1 MGDWGGREEDSPR
14 RRRGHGSYTQDMV
27 TAYIQRAMRH
37 AHYEIIDDPRP
48 FYGSI
53 PECPGVWANGE
64 TLEACREELQSV
76 LEDWIVLGLR
86 LGHPIPVIDGIAVA
100 PEKLEPIDV

>member
-1 MGDWGGREEDSPR
+1 MLT
-14 RRRGHGSYTQDMV
+14 SYIL
-27 TAYIQRAMRH
+27 AAMRH

-53 PECPGVWANGE
+53 PECPGVWANVE

-86 LGHPIPVIDGIAVA
+86 LGHPIPVIYGLAVA
-100 PEKLEPIDV
+100 PEKIELVDV